1 MFERKD
7 FVEKRNPCCIA
18 KNHNNFYTFYGN
30 GKSYEGCTQGDWF
43 KIDTDIY
50 LYTHNS
56 TNAKMRI
63 LNKVFDAYG
72 KDKNELVFNLKPE
85 K

>member
-1 MFERKD
+1 MHGE
-7 FVEKRNPCCIA
+7 A
-18 KNHNNFYTFYGN
+18 KLLWIFFRQLWQNTN
-30 GKSYEGCTQGDWF
+30 
-43 KIDTDIY
+43 IY

-72 KDKNELVFNLKPE
+72 KDKNDLVFNLKPE